1 MLKLIQ
7 SNQME
12 VLCAHLAAYLTQP
25 LAFARL
31 LSNEH
36 ILVQSPG
43 MSTWLRLEIAKQN
56 GIAAALEFPLPSS
69 FTWQLCHDLL
79 PDVPKDNA
87 FTKAAMTWK
96 LMQLLPRM
104 LQDDA
109 FGPLRHYLGNT
120 LENTPTTNTA
130 DTSEHF
136 NTRDMT
142 ADDIKLYQLC
152 GRIADIFDQYLV
164 YRPDWILAWEQNEH
178 PESLTKPLNEDQR
191 W

>member
-25 LAFARL
+25 LALASL
-31 LSNEH
+31 LTNEH

-79 PDVPKDNA
+79 PNVPKDNA

-109 FGPLRHYLGNT
+109 FGPLRHYLSQSSLSPSNLSQSST
-120 LENTPTTNTA
+120 HTD
-130 DTSEHF
+130 DT
-136 NTRDMT
+136 
-142 ADDIKLYQLC
+142 
-152 GRIADIFDQYLV
+152 
-164 YRPDWILAWEQNEH
+164 
-178 PESLTKPLNEDQR
+178 
-191 W
+191 